1 MNVTDIVILVF
12 IVLSGLL
19 ALIRGF
25 VKEVLSMAAWVGAAF
40 VALPASLFPHPNLFD
55 PIVPYFRSF
64 ITIPYLPDAA
74 AFLVVFVVA
83 LILLSGIGHVIA
95 SRVHQ
100 SNFSALDKSL
110 GLLLGLLRGAVLVCL
125 AYLLLASF
133 ERPDEY
139 PPWIQGA
146 RSMPL
151 VERGAQMIR
160 QLIPES
166 AQRRSAAALGTAE
179 STAQQGLA
187 VKKAYD
193 ELTQPKPKAD
203 AQKEQEGYNR
213 DERREMDRVI
223 QSTQ

>member
-1 MNVTDIVILVF
+1 MNVTDIVILVV

-25 VKEVLSMAAWVGAAF
+25 VKEVLSMAGWVGAAVVTF
-40 VALPASLFPHPNLFD
+40 YLFQPL
-55 PIVPYFRSF
+55 VPYFRGF
-64 ITIPYLPDAA
+64 IAIPWLADGAA
-74 AFLVVFVVA
+74 GVVIFVIALV
-83 LILLSGIGHVIA
+83 LLSGISHVIA

-110 GLLLGLLRGAVLVCL
+110 GLVFGLLRGAVVVCL
-125 AYLLLASF
+125 AYLLLAWAV
-133 ERPDEY
+133 PADQY
-139 PPWIQGA
+139 PPWVQGA

-166 AQRRSAAALGTAE
+166 ARHRGAAALGTAE

>member
-1 MNVTDIVILVF
+1 
-12 IVLSGLL
+12 
-19 ALIRGF
+19 
-25 VKEVLSMAAWVGAAF
+25 
-40 VALPASLFPHPNLFD
+40 
-55 PIVPYFRSF
+55 
-64 ITIPYLPDAA
+64 
-74 AFLVVFVVA
+74 
-83 LILLSGIGHVIA
+83 
-95 SRVHQ
+95 
-100 SNFSALDKSL
+100 
-110 GLLLGLLRGAVLVCL
+110 
-125 AYLLLASF
+125 
-133 ERPDEY
+133 
-139 PPWIQGA
+139 
-146 RSMPL
+146 MPL

-166 AQRRSAAALGTAE
+166 ARHRGAAALGTAE

>member
-1 MNVTDIVILVF
+1 MNVTDIVILVV

-25 VKEVLSMAAWVGAAF
+25 VKEVLSMAGWVGAAVVTF
-40 VALPASLFPHPNLFD
+40 YLFQPL
-55 PIVPYFRSF
+55 VPYFRGF
-64 ITIPYLPDAA
+64 IAIPWLADGAA
-74 AFLVVFVVA
+74 GVVIFVIALV
-83 LILLSGIGHVIA
+83 LLSGISHVIA

-110 GLLLGLLRGAVLVCL
+110 GLVFGLLRGVVVVCL
-125 AYLLLASF
+125 AYLLLAWAV
-133 ERPDEY
+133 PADQY
-139 PPWIQGA
+139 PPWVQGA

-166 AQRRSAAALGTAE
+166 ARHRGAAALGTAE

>member
-1 MNVTDIVILVF
+1 MNVTDIVILVV

-25 VKEVLSMAAWVGAAF
+25 VKEVLSMAGWVGAAVVTF
-40 VALPASLFPHPNLFD
+40 YLFQPL
-55 PIVPYFRSF
+55 VLYFRSF
-64 ITIPYLPDAA
+64 IAIPWLADGAA
-74 AFLVVFVVA
+74 GVVIFVVA
-83 LILLSGIGHVIA
+83 LVLLSGISHVIA

-110 GLLLGLLRGAVLVCL
+110 GLVFGLLRGVVVVCL
-125 AYLLLASF
+125 AYLLLAWAV
-133 ERPDEY
+133 PADQY
-139 PPWIQGA
+139 PPWVQGA

-166 AQRRSAAALGTAE
+166 ARHRGAAALGTAE